1 MLPPIPKLNES
12 KSTRPLC
19 NKMDKMDINVSHEIL
34 QNKNTECRN
43 IGIKLLK
50 DNTEKHKSKSAT
62 TALEEIYSLKKFS
75 SAKGCKMKSKTNHKC
90 AYSSDGEVTLESL
103 ADAICHLNAEILSYK
118 LILRKIDKNIESFL
132 KCEILTKSHDK
143 PTDNVPPSVHILNEF
158 PIRNTNDLKT
168 MERKLK
174 KDETFYSAVVDAL
187 HSEIKGASIQKVV
200 NSVLRIILDDK
211 MASSFNWKGQRG
223 TKLKLSNRRISKLMI
238 AVGKEFPS
246 INETIFGRK
255 AGPWLAQ
262 ATFRIK
268 NRHTFKE
275 APDDNSSES
284 NSSKSNSS
292 KSDVSEDEDNEH
304 QQ

>member
-1 MLPPIPKLNES
+1 
-12 KSTRPLC
+12 
-19 NKMDKMDINVSHEIL
+19 
-34 QNKNTECRN
+34 
-43 IGIKLLK
+43 
-50 DNTEKHKSKSAT
+50 
-62 TALEEIYSLKKFS
+62 
-75 SAKGCKMKSKTNHKC
+75 
-90 AYSSDGEVTLESL
+90 
-103 ADAICHLNAEILSYK
+103 
-118 LILRKIDKNIESFL
+118 
-132 KCEILTKSHDK
+132 
-143 PTDNVPPSVHILNEF
+143 
-158 PIRNTNDLKT
+158 

-174 KDETFYSAVVDAL
+174 KDETFYSAVM
-187 HSEIKGASIQKVV
+187 IKWQ
-200 NSVLRIILDDK
+200 VLLIG
-211 MASSFNWKGQRG
+211 KGQRR

-238 AVGKEFPS
+238 EAVGKEFPS